1 MPENDGSLRQ
11 TLARYLEILSTTYR
25 PGTIKGHRTC
35 ISALVRYLEANHS
48 SVKNFSD
55 LRRKH
60 TEAWALHLFQRSPPL
75 SNTTRRRHLITARI
89 FLERIWSLGWE
100 KDPGEE
106 LVRREDLPIEDK
118 CLPRPLSWEDDQ
130 ALQRE
135 LRATGGLI
143 AAGLLLLRTTGMRI
157 GELLDL
163 KLDSIREQPEGEWS
177 LQVPLGKL
185 HSERVIPIDK
195 RGTVLINEILHLR
208 GILQAA
214 REQGSNDYLVS
225 WPDGRR
231 PKARSFGHA
240 MTRVAKRAGITERV
254 WPHRLRHTF
263 ATELLRAGIPLP
275 SLMKL
280 LGHYTIKMTLRYAA
294 VSQTDVRAAY
304 FQCLEKTQLRYKI
317 PQAPREGSESPSAD
331 NEHQLVLKYLEIA
344 AQRMEALRRDLEEE
358 SKKLLI
364 QRLVERLKKV
374 SVEFRRTGN

>member
-1 MPENDGSLRQ
+1 MSEDDSFLRR
-11 TLARYLEILSTTYR
+11 TCTRYLELLRTTHR
-25 PGTIKGHRTC
+25 PNTIRGHRTC
-35 ISALVRYLEANHS
+35 ISALVRYLEASHS
-48 SVKNFSD
+48 SVKSFSD
-55 LRRKH
+55 LRREH
-60 TEAWALHLFQRSPPL
+60 IEAWALYLLGRAPPL
-75 SNTTRRRHLITARI
+75 VSSTRRRYLITART

-100 KDPGEE
+100 KDPGEA
-106 LVRREDLPIEDK
+106 LIRREDLPQENK

-130 ALQRE
+130 TLQKA

-143 AAGLLLLRTTGMRI
+143 AAGLLLLRTTGLRI

-195 RGTVLINEILHLR
+195 RGAMFIHEILHLR

-214 REQGSNDYLVS
+214 KEGGSNDYLVS

-231 PKARSFGHA
+231 PNARSFGHA
-240 MTRVAKRAGITERV
+240 MTRVAKRANITERV

-280 LGHYTIKMTLRYAA
+280 LGHSTIKMTLRYAA
-294 VSQTDVRAAY
+294 VSQADVRAAY
-304 FQCLEKTQLRYKI
+304 FESLEKIQSRYKL
-317 PQAPREGSESPSAD
+317 PETPGAGSQSPSAGSD
-331 NEHQLVLKYLEIA
+331 HQLILKYIEIA
-344 AQRMEALRRDLEEE
+344 AQRMESLRRDVEEQP
-358 SKKLLI
+358 KKQLI
-364 QRLVERLKKV
+364 QRLVERLKKL
-374 SVEFRRTGN
+374 SAEFDKTAN